1 MAIRWPKKTSFQEIT
16 LDYERTT
23 CRVCGD
29 TLRYQS
35 TRRRTFYQLTGPT
48 RLACRRVWCLNPSCA
63 AYRQLLSPEGEK
75 RLSWPGWCMGW
86 DVLLWLGFRRFAR
99 HWSFPQ
105 LRAELWD
112 SYQIRLSVPTLADY
126 VRRYQVMVAARHQDL
141 SLLRTVYQEEENLVL
156 SIDGIQPEKGHETV
170 YVVRELRAQR
180 VWFAET
186 LLSSATSEIQRI
198 IRRARLLAE
207 HLERPVCGWIS
218 DKQDAFVTAIA
229 AEFPGIPHRLCSN
242 HFLRD
247 AAHVLLEVDSQAK
260 VQMRH
265 KVRSLRQLEREVL
278 EGDVLRENKTG
289 LTPQQQAYSAQIV
302 FTYCAMVRGILNDNH
317 GGPFRPPGW
326 RMAEALSQVSQS
338 LERTLTRPPT
348 AISPLLTRL
357 HASIQRGLARYAEDF
372 GRIAIGM
379 GTLLIVWTLLH
390 PHTGARHR
398 HRAEFQ
404 QMARQAASHPEPLV
418 QHIGKLMQNFEEG
431 LFCGDETL
439 DIPEDNLDLER
450 WLKGPK
456 GHERRI
462 HGRQHV
468 GVRLVIEAPTFLPAF
483 DAHLSRTSPFTVQ
496 ELLPYATATIP
507 ESQQQAVTRHQFMRK
522 ARSKKNE
529 NSYWNNLNRIMS
541 RWFSGVLKR

>member
-1 MAIRWPKKTSFQEIT
+1 
-16 LDYERTT
+16 
-23 CRVCGD
+23 
-29 TLRYQS
+29 
-35 TRRRTFYQLTGPT
+35 
-48 RLACRRVWCLNPSCA
+48 
-63 AYRQLLSPEGEK
+63 
-75 RLSWPGWCMGW
+75 MGW

-126 VRRYQVMVAARHQDL
+126 VRRYQVMVGARHQDL
-141 SLLRTVYQEEENLVL
+141 NLLRTVYQEEENLVL

-186 LLSSATSEIQRI
+186 LLSSATAEIQRI

-247 AAHVLLEVDSQAK
+247 AAQVLLAVDSQAK

-265 KVRSLRQLEREVL
+265 KVRALRQLEREVL
-278 EGDVLRENKTG
+278 EGDGLREDTTG

-302 FTYCAMVRGILNDNH
+302 FNYCAMVHGILNDNH

-348 AISPLLTRL
+348 AIAPLLTRL

-372 GRIAIGM
+372 CRIATGM
-379 GTLLIVWTLLH
+379 GTLLIAWTLLH

-404 QMARQAASHPEPLV
+404 QMARQATSHPEPLV
-418 QHIGKLMQNFEEG
+418 QHIGKLMHSFEEG

-450 WLKGPK
+450 WIKGPK

-483 DAHLSRTSPFTVQ
+483 DAHLSRTSSFTVQ

-507 ESQQQAVTRHQFMRK
+507 ESQQRAVTRHQFMRK

-529 NSYWNNLNRIMS
+529 KLYWNNLNEIMS
-541 RWFSGVLKR
+541 RWFSGVHKR